1 MGGVAVPYDYT
12 DQEDAEGF
20 SIMRV
25 VAAVIASLLLI
36 AAVGAFVLDDAPRE
50 ADQPAATVDTSTL
63 AVRTNNAAE
72 MHRYGLP
79 TKEDVMEWH
88 YSGQWGYKAGTSY
101 YVYADLPGESAAW
114 DELYGIDPDNPAFD
128 K

>member
-1 MGGVAVPYDYT
+1 MAYDFAE
-12 DQEDAEGF
+12 QEDTEGF

-36 AAVGAFVLDDAPRE
+36 AAVGAFVLDDAPRTT
-50 ADQPAATVDTSTL
+50 DKQPAIVDTSTL

-72 MHRYGLP
+72 MHRYGMP
-79 TKEDVMEWH
+79 TKADVMEWH
-88 YSGQWGYKAGTSY
+88 YSGQWGYKLGSMF
-101 YVYADLPGESAAW
+101 YVYGDLPGTQAAW